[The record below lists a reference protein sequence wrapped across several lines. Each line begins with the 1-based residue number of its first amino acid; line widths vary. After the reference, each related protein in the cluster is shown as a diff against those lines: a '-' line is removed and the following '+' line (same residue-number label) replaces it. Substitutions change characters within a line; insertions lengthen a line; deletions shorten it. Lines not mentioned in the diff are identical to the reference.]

1 MNAITL
7 SVIWGALTS
16 CGEEMGVA
24 LSRTA
29 YSNAVKDGQDFSCAV
44 FGPDARLV
52 AQGDFSPGHL
62 GGMLYGVQRAV
73 ATFDEG
79 ELEDGDTIILNDVE
93 MGTGHFPDIM
103 MITPVFFDGTLIAYV
118 ANCAHHVDMGGAV
131 PGSQIV
137 ENVNDYY
144 QEGLRILP
152 IKYMERGAESRT
164 ATTVLRANVR
174 LPEKV
179 LGDLRAQANANMLG
193 AERLRSLAERYG
205 TDALRDAMSHIIS
218 MTEDNMRKAIK
229 ALPEGEYTFED
240 YLDDCGPGTT
250 PIRVRVTA
258 RVSNGEVEF
267 DFTGS
272 SEQTKTGLNSYLN
285 YTMAY
290 SLCAVKSVVLPQ
302 APANAGI
309 AVPIKF
315 KVPEGSFFNPTPP
328 TGGSARATINPRIFE
343 VVMAALGQA
352 VPERVMAGISHFSN
366 PNISGIDKDSGR
378 KFIFYDLIMGGTG
391 ARSDRDAAEALT
403 YPYNGT
409 NIPVEVQESSAPV
422 LVRCLKIIPDSG
434 GPGKFR
440 GSVGLKKDI
449 RVSGD
454 DLSLS
459 NLTDRCVHPP
469 FGFAGGRPGCLGST
483 VINPEGQSNVLPSK
497 IFCPLDD
504 GDVIS
509 FRLSGGGGYGNPLQR
524 SIEAVQKDVSAGYVS
539 VEGARR
545 DYGVIIDPDTL
556 AVDVSATKKT
566 RDEMMRSI

>member
-7 SVIWGALTS
+7 SVIWGALVS

-73 ATFDEG
+73 ARFQRN
-79 ELEDGDTIILNDVE
+79 ELRDGDTLVLNDVE

-103 MITPVFFDGTLIAYV
+103 MITPVFHGRELIGYV

-137 ENVNDYY
+137 ENVNDYF

-152 IKYMERGAESRT
+152 VKYMEEGSECH
-164 ATTVLRANVR
+164 ATITFLRANVR

-179 LGDLRAQANANMLG
+179 LGDLRAQANANALG

-205 TDALRDAMSHIIS
+205 AETLRQAMDRIIS
-218 MTEDNMRKAIK
+218 MTEVHMRDAIRN
-229 ALPEGEYTFED
+229 LPEGEYTFED
-240 YLDDCGPGTT
+240 FLDDCGPGTD

-258 RVSNGEVEF
+258 RIAHGEIEL
-267 DFTGS
+267 DFEGS

-290 SLCAVKSVVLPQ
+290 SLCAVKSIVLPKG
-302 APANAGI
+302 AANAGMAI
-309 AVPIKF
+309 PIKF
-315 KVPEGSFFNPTPP
+315 NVPEGSFFNPTPP
-328 TGGSARATINPRIFE
+328 AGGSARATINPRIFE

-352 VPERVMAGISHFSN
+352 VPERVMAAVSHFSN
-366 PNISGIDKDSGR
+366 PNISGRDDKTG
-378 KFIFYDLIMGGTG
+378 KTFIFYDLIMGGTG
-391 ARSDRDAAEALT
+391 ARPDRDAAEALT

-422 LVRCLKIIPDSG
+422 LVRCLQIIPDSG
-434 GPGKFR
+434 GAGKFR

-449 RVSGD
+449 RVNGTN
-454 DLSLS
+454 LGLS
-459 NLTDRCVHPP
+459 NLTDRCVYPP
-469 FGFAGGRPGCLGST
+469 FGFAGGKPGRCGST
-483 VINPEGQSNVLPSK
+483 IINPDTDSTAVPSK
-497 IFCPLDD
+497 IYQALSD

-509 FRLSGGGGYGNPLQR
+509 FRLSGGGGYGDPFER

-539 VEGARR
+539 LEGARR
-545 DYGVIIDPDTL
+545 DYGVVIEPATL
-556 AVDVSATKKT
+556 KVDLEATLKVRSAAPHTT
-566 RDEMMRSI
+566 